1 MASNFLKKTDEV
13 INKARK
19 AGQLPGPYSS
29 KFIKDILNQ
38 MKCICG
44 SELEKGSVKYRK
56 IESQLKYATDPNIS
70 SRANFYDEFSVN
82 AKEIQTSF
90 LNKIH
95 EFDRQIR
102 VTEQSIEQLNGE
114 IEEIETE
121 IGGERPEIKPIVD
134 KLRKADQVITA
145 AKAQIK
151 NNQEKLTELTSKKSN
166 KEKEYDKL
174 FENNKEFQKLLI
186 KINNLDILIKNISNL
201 VEKEQFDG
209 RSSMEKLLLK
219 SIQNK
224 ARMSLDSVSIDKNY
238 KITFKGDS
246 IISSF
251 SSGEAK
257 FLTLFTISAL
267 INLAKRKIVEKNR
280 YIVQPLAVA
289 PLIIDSPFGDTDEE
303 TPELVLKLYL
313 QILIK
318 LFYLYLQ
325 NNMMKK

>member
-1 MASNFLKKTDEV
+1 
-13 INKARK
+13 
-19 AGQLPGPYSS
+19 
-29 KFIKDILNQ
+29 

-56 IESQLKYATDPNIS
+56 IESQLNYATDPNIS

-90 LNKIH
+90 LDKIH

-114 IEEIETE
+114 IDEIETE

-134 KLRKADQVITA
+134 KLRKATEVITA
-145 AKAQIK
+145 AEAQIK
-151 NNQEKLTELTSKKSN
+151 NNQEKLTELTSKSQIK
-166 KEKEYDKL
+166 KKEYDKL
-174 FENNKEFQKLLI
+174 FKNNEEFQKLLI

-219 SIQNK
+219 SIPNK
-224 ARMSLDSVSIDKNY
+224 ARMSLIQYQLTKII

-251 SSGEAK
+251 SSGSK
-257 FLTLFTISAL
+257 IFNTFTISAL
-267 INLAKRKIVEKNR
+267 INL
-280 YIVQPLAVA
+280 
-289 PLIIDSPFGDTDEE
+289 
-303 TPELVLKLYL
+303 
-313 QILIK
+313 
-318 LFYLYLQ
+318 
-325 NNMMKK
+325 